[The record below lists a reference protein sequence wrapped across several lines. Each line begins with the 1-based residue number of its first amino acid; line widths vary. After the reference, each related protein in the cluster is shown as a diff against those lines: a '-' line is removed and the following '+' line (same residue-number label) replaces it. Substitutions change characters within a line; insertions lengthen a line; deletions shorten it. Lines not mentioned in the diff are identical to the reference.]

1 MAPGRKRGAKGV
13 KTKSELG
20 LGELVLAKVKGFP
33 AWPAKISRPEDWE
46 RAPDLKKYFVQFY
59 GTAEIAFVAPADIQA
74 FTSEAKNKLSARCQ
88 GKTVKYFA
96 QAVKEICEEFEVLQ
110 HKKINGI
117 RDDDNNAQNLASES
131 LSDDP
136 VVDEALEISA
146 DGEIDR
152 EGRDCKLEI
161 NELNGQFSASDR
173 LRKGEMECLDVNRC
187 LEDDINPVKDSV
199 LGSVSSSHASV
210 KEEGSRNVKVEGR
223 CSDAGQSELA
233 NGDQSKLGRKR
244 KHEGTVHRNSGSVI
258 SPEHIGDRMPMK
270 YALGG
275 NMKVSSAENSRL
287 GSELGSGRKG
297 KKLVK
302 EKKHFM
308 AVDDQ
313 VDSEVI
319 FEEHKDA
326 VPRKK
331 LKFQHDHE
339 KLTSRTNKASC
350 PAKKPKSADIVDGA
364 RMVRAQTSR
373 KDPISPLGPDNKVDN
388 TESKRLTSGVKAES
402 HHSSRADRSD
412 NESNQPTAEDET
424 PPTKRQCQA
433 GVMSTSALISENIN
447 GKFVACKNNL
457 MMSNKVRSSGMQLP
471 TKRRAVRL
479 CDDDDDDELPK
490 TPVHGGVPHKA
501 SATPRVSES
510 RKKTVERAEGYA
522 NDKLILK
529 KSGIHDAL
537 KEQVLSSRLSN
548 KTSSPTAQEGL
559 EKRRTREL
567 SAEHICPNQCR
578 LDFKKLPS
586 VEAKSATDSTQSD
599 VALKEQVLSAQLSNK
614 TSSPT
619 AQKATEKRRNRES
632 SVEHVSPNQRRID
645 SKKLPSTEV
654 KSAMDF
660 TQSDAALK
668 EQVLSARLSNKT
680 SSPTVQKGAEKRAN
694 RDLSA
699 EHVSPNRLQLDSKV
713 LPSMESKLAT
723 GSTQSDSALKEHVLS
738 FHLSNKI
745 SSPTAQKGMD
755 KRRTTELSA
764 EHVSPNH
771 RLVDFRKLHSM
782 EATAAIDSI
791 QSVTAVGPLVEPQKH
806 FRKTPVNISQK
817 KDPPV
822 ASMGFNTV
830 SDGSSLNQSV
840 NERGKPTSPGEKRK
854 SAPLS
859 DSQTNNSVLLVGNPD
874 KTVMGLGERL
884 KFGDD
889 SNTSFLINSK
899 ISDSATSMKHLIA
912 AAQAKKK
919 QAHMQNSY
927 ANHFQLVLP
936 DADMLERS
944 PSSIPLASN
953 ITPQLDVQTLH
964 SNHPSS
970 DVRQLIS
977 VKDHENM
984 EFEERRLSS
993 GHQATGSSLSGD
1005 TEAAVARD
1013 AFEGMIETLSRTK
1026 ESIGRA
1032 TRLAIDCAKYGI
1044 ANEVVELL
1052 IRKLENEPSFHR
1064 RVDLF
1069 FLVDSITQC
1078 SYNQKGIAGAS
1089 YLPVVQ
1095 AALPRLIGAAAPPGT
1110 GAHENRRQC
1119 HKVLRLWRER
1129 KILPEYVLRRYMDDI
1144 GGRNDESST
1153 GILQRRPSRAERA
1166 FDDPIRDME
1175 GMFVDEYGSNATFQ
1189 LPGLLPS
1196 HFFDEGVEDED
1207 EGTFATGHKDVPDTS
1222 PSEHHTPASRDPD
1235 NCTVTP
1241 SDRRHCILE
1250 DVDGELEMEDVS
1262 AHQKDEGPF
1271 SGNDTAQVALHEPNS
1286 DGIFQSASCISEFLP
1301 SPEGSPPLPPGSPP
1315 ESPPL
1320 PTSPPPSP
1328 PPPPPPPSSPSPPP
1342 PPPPSAEQHLFPP
1355 PPPFISEKSLP
1366 LRPALMP
1373 QHTPPLPSTISY
1385 SQPLTYQALPL
1396 SHEIGGAHTVSVNQ
1410 QAHLVPNTY
1419 GSHIDAAVRGE
1430 AFSQQ
1435 SSFFSPAAVSN
1446 VREHVS
1452 HNSSRL
1458 VEYGQIDG
1466 CLNTQAPQQTQ
1477 PFLSGSAPSAQRPL
1491 HPKQMTQQVP
1501 SHFSYPNTAQ
1511 QNLYPPYAVPKFY
1524 DGLRRNATDEQWRMQ
1539 GSSGPPYPHAG
1550 YFGHSLER
1558 PPTSVV
1564 SFRPSAASSI
1574 PTAPITCDLTVH
1586 GVQMMPSRPDVSAI
1600 NWRPG

>member
-1 MAPGRKRGAKGV
+1 M
-13 KTKSELG
+13 T
-20 LGELVLAKVKGFP
+20 
-33 AWPAKISRPEDWE
+33 ISYMR
-46 RAPDLKKYFVQFY
+46 
-59 GTAEIAFVAPADIQA
+59 AFVAPADIQA
-74 FTSEAKNKLSARCQ
+74 FTSESKNKLSARCQ

-117 RDDDNNAQNLASES
+117 RDDDNNAHNLASEA
-131 LSDDP
+131 LSDDQA
-136 VVDEALEISA
+136 VYEALEISA
-146 DGEIDR
+146 DDEIDR
-152 EGRDCKLEI
+152 EGRECKLEI
-161 NELNGQFSASDR
+161 NELNGQFSGSDR
-173 LRKGEMECLDVNRC
+173 LRKVEMECLDVNRC
-187 LEDDINPVKDSV
+187 LADDINPVKDSV
-199 LGSVSSSHASV
+199 LGYVSSSHASV
-210 KEEGSRNVKVEGR
+210 KEEESRNVKVEGR

-233 NGDQSKLGRKR
+233 NGDQSNLGRKR
-244 KHEGTVHRNSGSVI
+244 KHEGTVQRNSGSVL

-270 YALGG
+270 YASGG
-275 NMKVSSAENSRL
+275 NMKVSSSENSRL
-287 GSELGSGRKG
+287 GSELDSGRKG

-313 VDSEVI
+313 GDSEVI
-319 FEEHKDA
+319 SEEHKDA

-350 PAKKPKSADIVDGA
+350 PAKILKSADIVDGA

-373 KDPISPLGPDNKVDN
+373 RDPIIPVGPDNKMDN
-388 TESKRLTSGVKAES
+388 TDSKRLTSGVKAES
-402 HHSSRADRSD
+402 HRSFRADRSD

-424 PPTKRQCQA
+424 PPKRQCQA
-433 GVMSTSALISENIN
+433 G
-447 GKFVACKNNL
+447 
-457 MMSNKVRSSGMQLP
+457 LP

-479 CDDDDDDELPK
+479 CDDDDDELPK
-490 TPVHGGVPHKA
+490 TPVHGGVLHKA
-501 SATPRVSES
+501 SANPRVSES
-510 RKKTVERAEGYA
+510 RKKTVELAEGYG
-522 NDKLILK
+522 NDRLLLK
-529 KSGIHDAL
+529 KSGIHDDAL

-548 KTSSPTAQEGL
+548 KTSSPTAQKGL
-559 EKRRTREL
+559 EKRRTGEL
-567 SAEHICPNQCR
+567 SVDHVCPNQRR

-599 VALKEQVLSAQLSNK
+599 TALKEQVLSAQLSNK

-619 AQKATEKRRNRES
+619 AQKGTEKRRNRES
-632 SVEHVSPNQRRID
+632 SVEHVSPNQCRFD
-645 SKKLPSTEV
+645 SKKLPSTEI
-654 KSAMDF
+654 KSAMDI

-668 EQVLSARLSNKT
+668 EQALSARLANKT
-680 SSPTVQKGAEKRAN
+680 SSPTVQKGAEKRIN

-699 EHVSPNRLQLDSKV
+699 EHVSPNQRRLDSKM
-713 LPSMESKLAT
+713 LPSMEAKLAT
-723 GSTQSDSALKEHVLS
+723 GSTPSDSAVKEHELS
-738 FHLSNKI
+738 SQLSNKI
-745 SSPTAQKGMD
+745 SSPTVQKGMD

-764 EHVSPNH
+764 ELVSPNH
-771 RLVDFRKLHSM
+771 HRVDSRKLHSI
-782 EATAAIDSI
+782 EATSAMDSV
-791 QSVTAVGPLVEPQKH
+791 QSVTAVGPLVKPQKH
-806 FRKTPVNISQK
+806 FRKTPVSVSQK
-817 KDPPV
+817 KVPPV
-822 ASMGFNTV
+822 ASRGFNTV
-830 SDGSSLNQSV
+830 SDGSSVNHPV
-840 NERGKPTSPGEKRK
+840 NERGKSTSPGEKRK

-859 DSQTNNSVLLVGNPD
+859 DSQTNNSVLLVGNPGE
-874 KTVMGLGERL
+874 TVLGLGERL

-899 ISDSATSMKHLIA
+899 ISDSVTSMKHLIA

-919 QAHMQNSY
+919 QAHVQNSY

-936 DADMLERS
+936 DADMLQQS
-944 PSSIPLASN
+944 PSSTHLASN

-964 SNHPSS
+964 SNPPSS

-977 VKDHENM
+977 VKDHEDM
-984 EFEERRLSS
+984 EFERRLSS
-993 GHQATGSSLSGD
+993 GHQATGRSLNGD

-1044 ANEVVELL
+1044 ANESRFEFIEVESYEERKSSDLLIEGHVQNSRVDIFLPLAIPSRFIGNGLMAVASNHNCFKVVELL

-1089 YLPVVQ
+1089 YLPIVQ

-1119 HKVLRLWRER
+1119 HKVLRLWLER

-1153 GILQRRPSRAERA
+1153 GILQRRPSRVERA

-1175 GMFVDEYGSNATFQ
+1175 GMFVDEYGRRPNFCEGNATFQ

-1196 HFFDEGVEDED
+1196 HFFNEGEEDED
-1207 EGTFATGHKDVPDTS
+1207 EGTFATGAKDVPDTS
-1222 PSEHHTPASRDPD
+1222 PSTHHTLASRDPD

-1271 SGNDTAQVALHEPNS
+1271 SGNDTAQVSLHEPNS
-1286 DGIFQSASCISEFLP
+1286 DGIFQSASSMSEFLP
-1301 SPEGSPPLPPGSPP
+1301 SPEGSPPLPSGSPP

-1320 PTSPPPSP
+1320 PTSP

-1342 PPPPSAEQHLFPP
+1342 PPPPPPSVEQHLFPP
-1355 PPPFISEKSLP
+1355 PPPFVSEKSLP
-1366 LRPALMP
+1366 LRPALMA
-1373 QHTPPLPSTISY
+1373 QHMPPLPSTISS
-1385 SQPLTYQALPL
+1385 SQPLIYQALPL
-1396 SHEIGGAHTVSVNQ
+1396 SHEIGGAHTVNVNQ
-1410 QAHLVPNTY
+1410 KAHLVPNTY
-1419 GSHIDAAVRGE
+1419 GSHVDAPVRGE

-1452 HNSSRL
+1452 YNSSTL
-1458 VEYGQIDG
+1458 VEYGQSDG
-1466 CLNTQAPQQTQ
+1466 YLNTQAPQQTQ
-1477 PFLSGSAPSAQRPL
+1477 PFLPVSAPSAQRPL

-1511 QNLYPPYAVPKFY
+1511 QNLYPPYSVPKFS

-1539 GSSGPPYPHAG
+1539 GTSGPPYPHAG
-1550 YFGHSLER
+1550 YFGPSLER
-1558 PPTSVV
+1558 SPTNVV

-1574 PTAPITCDLTVH
+1574 PNAPITVH
-1586 GVQMMPSRPDVSAI
+1586 GVQMMPSRPNVSAI
-1600 NWRPG
+1600 NWRSG

>member
-13 KTKSELG
+13 KTKSELS
-20 LGELVLAKVKGFP
+20 LGDLVLAKVKGFP

-46 RAPDLKKYFVQFY
+46 RAPDPKKYFVQFY
-59 GTAEIAFVAPADIQA
+59 GTAEIRWISPIAFVAPADIQA
-74 FTSEAKNKLSARCQ
+74 FTSESKNKLSARCQ

-96 QAVKEICEEFEVLQ
+96 QAVTEICEEFEVLQ

-117 RDDDNNAQNLASES
+117 RDDDNNAQNLASEA

-136 VVDEALEISA
+136 VLDEALEISA
-146 DGEIDR
+146 DDEIDR
-152 EGRDCKLEI
+152 EGRECKLEI
-161 NELNGQFSASDR
+161 NELNGQFSGSDR
-173 LRKGEMECLDVNRC
+173 LRKVEMECLDVNRC
-187 LEDDINPVKDSV
+187 LADDISPVKDSV

-210 KEEGSRNVKVEGR
+210 NVKLEGR

-244 KHEGTVHRNSGSVI
+244 KHEGTVHRNSGPVI
-258 SPEHIGDRMPMK
+258 FPEHIGDRMPMK
-270 YALGG
+270 YASGG

-287 GSELGSGRKG
+287 GSELDSGRKG

-319 FEEHKDA
+319 SEEHEDA

-350 PAKKPKSADIVDGA
+350 PAKIPKSADIVDGA
-364 RMVRAQTSR
+364 RMVKAQTSR
-373 KDPISPLGPDNKVDN
+373 RDPISPVGPDNKMDN
-388 TESKRLTSGVKAES
+388 TEPKRLTSGVKAES
-402 HHSSRADRSD
+402 HRSFRADGSD
-412 NESNQPTAEDET
+412 NESNQPTAEDEA

-447 GKFVACKNNL
+447 GKSAACKNNL
-457 MMSNKVRSSGMQLP
+457 VISNKVRSSGMQLP

-479 CDDDDDDELPK
+479 CDEDDDDELPK

-510 RKKTVERAEGYA
+510 RKKTVELVEGYA
-522 NDKLILK
+522 NDQLVLK
-529 KSGIHDAL
+529 KSGIHDDAL

-548 KTSSPTAQEGL
+548 KTSSSTAQKGL
-559 EKRRTREL
+559 EKRRTKEL
-567 SAEHICPNQCR
+567 SVEHVCPNQRR

-586 VEAKSATDSTQSD
+586 VEAKSAPDSTQSD
-599 VALKEQVLSAQLSNK
+599 AALKEQVLSAQLSNK

-619 AQKATEKRRNRES
+619 AQKGTEKRRNRES
-632 SVEHVSPNQRRID
+632 SVEHVPPNQGRLD
-645 SKKLPSTEV
+645 SKKLPSMEV

-680 SSPTVQKGAEKRAN
+680 SSPTVQKGAEKRIN
-694 RDLSA
+694 KDLSA
-699 EHVSPNRLQLDSKV
+699 EHVSPNQRQLDSKM
-713 LPSMESKLAT
+713 LPSMEAKLAT
-723 GSTQSDSALKEHVLS
+723 SSTQSDSALKEHVLS
-738 FHLSNKI
+738 SQLSNKI

-764 EHVSPNH
+764 EHVSPNP
-771 RLVDFRKLHSM
+771 RRVDSRKLHSV
-782 EATAAIDSI
+782 EATSAMDSI

-806 FRKTPVNISQK
+806 FRKTPVSISQK
-817 KDPPV
+817 KPV
-822 ASMGFNTV
+822 ASRGFNTV
-830 SDGSSLNQSV
+830 SDGSSVNQSV

-874 KTVMGLGERL
+874 ATLKGLGERL

-889 SNTSFLINSK
+889 SNSSFLINSK

-944 PSSIPLASN
+944 PSSTPLASN
-953 ITPQLDVQTLH
+953 ITPQVDVQTLH
-964 SNHPSS
+964 SNPPSS
-970 DVRQLIS
+970 DVRQHIS

-984 EFEERRLSS
+984 EFGERRLSS

-1052 IRKLENEPSFHR
+1052 IRKLENEPSFYR
-1064 RVDLF
+1064 RIDLF
-1069 FLVDSITQC
+1069 FLFDSITQC

-1089 YLPVVQ
+1089 YLPIVQ

-1119 HKVLRLWRER
+1119 HKVLRLWLER
-1129 KILPEYVLRRYMDDI
+1129 KILPEYVIRRYMDDI

-1153 GILQRRPSRAERA
+1153 GILQRRPSRVERA

-1196 HFFDEGVEDED
+1196 HFFDEGEEDED

-1271 SGNDTAQVALHEPNS
+1271 SGNDTAQVSLHEPNS
-1286 DGIFQSASCISEFLP
+1286 DGIFESASSVSEFLL

-1320 PTSPPPSP
+1320 PTSPPP
-1328 PPPPPPPSSPSPPP
+1328 PPPPPPSSPPPP
-1342 PPPPSAEQHLFPP
+1342 PPPLPPPSAEQHLFPP
-1355 PPPFISEKSLP
+1355 PPPPPFVSEKSLP
-1366 LRPALMP
+1366 LRPALMS
-1373 QHTPPLPSTISY
+1373 QHMPPLPSTISS

-1396 SHEIGGAHTVSVNQ
+1396 SHEIGGVHTVSVNQ
-1410 QAHLVPNTY
+1410 QVHMVPNTY
-1419 GSHIDAAVRGE
+1419 GSHIDAPVRGE
-1430 AFSQQ
+1430 AFSQK
-1435 SSFFSPAAVSN
+1435 SSFFSPAAASN

-1452 HNSSRL
+1452 YNSSRL
-1458 VEYGQIDG
+1458 VEYGQSDG
-1466 CLNTQAPQQTQ
+1466 YLNTQAPQQTQ
-1477 PFLSGSAPSAQRPL
+1477 PFLPGSAPSAQRPL

-1511 QNLYPPYAVPKFY
+1511 KNLYPPYSVPKFS

-1550 YFGHSLER
+1550 YFGPSLER
-1558 PPTSVV
+1558 PPTNVV

-1574 PTAPITCDLTVH
+1574 PTAPITVH
-1586 GVQMMPSRPDVSAI
+1586 GVQMMPSRPDMSAI